1 MNFNWK
7 FWEKNKPEERASA
20 VFGDYLLYNT
30 ASSYANNKAMLLSA
44 VYRCVEVISDSIA
57 QLPCEPYRIDSDGCK
72 IKFTKH
78 PTYNLLNRE
87 PNQNMSKFT
96 FMKTMVVSM
105 LLTGNAYALIE
116 RDERGNAKALYYIPT
131 ELVTILKPQTITDT
145 ISYSIT
151 GMKNVVE
158 DCNMI
163 HILNFTSDGYEGIST
178 LAYARKTLGL
188 AMDAEANAEGFFK
201 GGANVAGLLK
211 CNSPLTNKQK
221 ESLKSSWNSAFN
233 GSTGTPNGVAVLD
246 ADLDFQSVTVNPS
259 DAQLLETRQFNV
271 IDICRF
277 FGVSPVKAFDLSKS
291 SYNTIE
297 QMQLAFLTDTLQPL
311 LDKIECELQRKLYKP
326 SEKDSITVRFSTAPL
341 LRADKQSQANYYNTL
356 FQMGVM
362 TINEIRRELDLPHL
376 ENGDTSFV
384 QVNVQTLK
392 DATTEKPVE
401 PTPVVQPVPEDK
413 PEETEDTDK
422 TNDKEE
428 NK

>member
-1 MNFNWK
+1 
-7 FWEKNKPEERASA
+7 
-20 VFGDYLLYNT
+20 
-30 ASSYANNKAMLLSA
+30 MLLSA

-201 GGANVAGLLK
+201 GGANVAGILK
-211 CNSPLTNKQK
+211 CNSPLATKQK

-233 GSTGTPNGVAVLD
+233 GSTGTPNGIAVLD

-311 LDKIECELQRKLYKP
+311 LEKIECEFQRKLYKP
-326 SEKDSITVRFSTAPL
+326 SEKDNITVRFSTAPL

-362 TINEIRRELDLPHL
+362 TINEIRKELDLPHL

-392 DATTEKPVE
+392 NAT
-401 PTPVVQPVPEDK
+401 QDK
-413 PEETEDTDK
+413 ESILAVSEDTDSLFNK
-422 TNDKEE
+422 KDDTQTE
-428 NK
+428 NSYEGNQKL

>member
-1 MNFNWK
+1 MNFK
-7 FWEKNKPEERASA
+7 FWKKNKPIEERSM
-20 VFGDYLLYNT
+20 FGDYLLYNT

-57 QLPCEPYRIDSDGCK
+57 QLPFEPYRIDSDGCK
-72 IKFTKH
+72 IKFTSH

-221 ESLKSSWNSAFN
+221 ESLKSSWNSAFS
-233 GSTGTPNGVAVLD
+233 GATGTPNGVAVLD

-277 FGVSPVKAFDLSKS
+277 FGVSPVKAFDLTKS

-311 LDKIECELQRKLYKP
+311 LEKLECEFQRKLYKP

-413 PEETEDTDK
+413 PEGTEDTDE

>member
-1 MNFNWK
+1 
-7 FWEKNKPEERASA
+7 
-20 VFGDYLLYNT
+20 
-30 ASSYANNKAMLLSA
+30 MLLSA

-57 QLPCEPYRIDSDGCK
+57 QLSCEPYRIDSDGCK

-131 ELVTILKPQTITDT
+131 ELVTVLKPQTITDT

-201 GGANVAGLLK
+201 GGANVAGILK
-211 CNSPLTNKQK
+211 CNSPLATKQK

-233 GSTGTPNGVAVLD
+233 GSTGTPNGIAVLD

-271 IDICRF
+271 VDICRF

-311 LDKIECELQRKLYKP
+311 LEKIECEFQRKLYKP
-326 SEKDSITVRFSTAPL
+326 SEKDNITVRFSTAPL

-392 DATTEKPVE
+392 NAT
-401 PTPVVQPVPEDK
+401 QDK
-413 PEETEDTDK
+413 ESILAVSEDTDSLFNK
-422 TNDKEE
+422 KDDTQTE
-428 NK
+428 NSYEGNQKL

>member
-1 MNFNWK
+1 MNIK
-7 FWEKNKPEERASA
+7 FWKKNKPEERASA
-20 VFGDYLLYNT
+20 VFGDYLLYN
-30 ASSYANNKAMLLSA
+30 SSTTFTNNKALLLSA
-44 VYRCVEVISDSIA
+44 CYRCVEVISDSIA

-201 GGANVAGLLK
+201 GGANVAGILK
-211 CNSPLTNKQK
+211 CNSPLATKQK

-233 GSTGTPNGVAVLD
+233 GSTGTPNGIAVLD

-311 LDKIECELQRKLYKP
+311 LEKIECEFQRKLYKP
-326 SEKDSITVRFSTAPL
+326 SEKDNITVRFSTAPL

-392 DATTEKPVE
+392 NAT
-401 PTPVVQPVPEDK
+401 QDK
-413 PEETEDTDK
+413 ESILAVSEDTDSLFNK
-422 TNDKEE
+422 KDETQTE
-428 NK
+428 NSYEGNQKQ

>member
-1 MNFNWK
+1 MSLFSWFK
-7 FWEKNKPEERASA
+7 KEKPVEERSM
-20 VFGDYLLYNT
+20 FGDYLLYNS
-30 ASSYANNKAMLLSA
+30 ASTYANNKAMLLSA
-44 VYRCVEVISDSIA
+44 VYRCTEVISDSVA
-57 QLPCEPYRIDSDGCK
+57 QLPLEPYRIDSDGCK
-72 IKFTKH
+72 IKFTSH

-87 PNQNMSKFT
+87 PNKNMSKFT
-96 FMKTMVVSM
+96 LLKTMVVSM
-105 LLTGNAYALIE
+105 LLTGNAYALID
-116 RDERGNAKALYYIPT
+116 RDEKGNAKALYYIPT
-131 ELVTILKPQTITDT
+131 ELVTILKPQNITDT

-163 HILNFTSDGYEGIST
+163 HILNFTSDGYEGVST
-178 LAYARKTLGL
+178 LTYARKTLGL

-201 GGANVAGLLK
+201 GGANVAGILK
-211 CNSPLTNKQK
+211 SNAPLTTKQK

-233 GSTGTPNGVAVLD
+233 GNTGTPNGVAVLD
-246 ADLDFQSVTVNPS
+246 ADLDFQAVTVNPS

-277 FGVSPVKAFDLSKS
+277 FGVSPVKAFDLTKS

-311 LDKIECELQRKLYKP
+311 LEKFEGEFQRKLYKP
-326 SEKDSITVRFSTAPL
+326 SEKDNVVVRFSTAPL

-362 TINEIRRELDLPHL
+362 TINEIRQELDLPHL
-376 ENGDTSFV
+376 ENGNTSFV

-392 DATTEKPVE
+392 TATS
-401 PTPVVQPVPEDK
+401 DK
-413 PEETEDTDK
+413 PDNTNTIKEKLNNNSVNQEDDNTER
-422 TNDKEE
+422 E
-428 NK
+428 

>member
-1 MNFNWK
+1 MNLK
-7 FWEKNKPEERASA
+7 FWKKNKPEERASA

-30 ASSYANNKAMLLSA
+30 ASSYVNNKAMLLSA

-57 QLPCEPYRIDSDGCK
+57 QLPCEPYRLDSDGCK

-87 PNQNMSKFT
+87 PNTNMSKFT

-105 LLTGNAYALIE
+105 LLTGNAYAYID
-116 RDERGNAKALYYIPT
+116 RDEKGNAKALYYIPT
-131 ELVTILKPQTITDT
+131 ELVTILKPQTIKDT

-163 HILNFTSDGYEGIST
+163 HILNFTSDGYEGVST
-178 LAYARKTLGL
+178 LTYARKTLGL
-188 AMDAEANAEGFFK
+188 SMDAENNAEGFFK
-201 GGANVAGLLK
+201 GGANVAGILK
-211 CNSPLTNKQK
+211 CNSPLTSKQM
-221 ESLKSSWNSAFN
+221 ETLKSSWNSAFN

-311 LDKIECELQRKLYKP
+311 LEKIESEFQRKLYKP
-326 SEKDSITVRFSTAPL
+326 SEKDNITVRFSTAPL

-362 TINEIRRELDLPHL
+362 TINEIRKELDLPHL
-376 ENGDTSFV
+376 ENGNTSFV

-392 DATTEKPVE
+392 KATEDKPVE
-401 PTPVVQPVPEDK
+401 PIPVEQKDM
-413 PEETEDTDK
+413 PEEIKDTDE
-422 TNDKEE
+422 TNNKKE

>member
-1 MNFNWK
+1 MNFK
-7 FWEKNKPEERASA
+7 FWKKNKPEERASA
-20 VFGDYLLYNT
+20 VFGDYLLYN
-30 ASSYANNKAMLLSA
+30 SSTTFTNNKALLLSA
-44 VYRCVEVISDSIA
+44 CYRCVEVISDSIA

-201 GGANVAGLLK
+201 GGANVAGILK
-211 CNSPLTNKQK
+211 CNSPLTTKQK

-233 GSTGTPNGVAVLD
+233 GSTGTPNGIAVLD

-311 LDKIECELQRKLYKP
+311 LEKIECEFQRKLYKP
-326 SEKDSITVRFSTAPL
+326 SEKDNITVRFSTAPL

-392 DATTEKPVE
+392 NAT
-401 PTPVVQPVPEDK
+401 QDK
-413 PEETEDTDK
+413 ESILAVSEDTDSLFNK
-422 TNDKEE
+422 KDETQTE
-428 NK
+428 NSYEGNQKQ

>member
-201 GGANVAGLLK
+201 GGANVAGILK
-211 CNSPLTNKQK
+211 CNSPLTTKQK

-233 GSTGTPNGVAVLD
+233 GSTGTPNGIAVLD

-271 IDICRF
+271 VDICRF

-311 LDKIECELQRKLYKP
+311 LEKIECEFQRKLYKP
-326 SEKDSITVRFSTAPL
+326 SEKDNITVRFSTAPL

-392 DATTEKPVE
+392 NAT
-401 PTPVVQPVPEDK
+401 QDK
-413 PEETEDTDK
+413 ESILAVSEDTDSLFNK
-422 TNDKEE
+422 KDDTQTE
-428 NK
+428 NSYEGNQKQ

>member
-1 MNFNWK
+1 MNFK
-7 FWEKNKPEERASA
+7 FWKKNKPEERASA
-20 VFGDYLLYNT
+20 VFGDYLLYN
-30 ASSYANNKAMLLSA
+30 SSTTFTNNKALLLSA
-44 VYRCVEVISDSIA
+44 CYRCVEVISDSIA

-188 AMDAEANAEGFFK
+188 AMDAEANADGFFK
-201 GGANVAGLLK
+201 GGANVAGILK
-211 CNSPLTNKQK
+211 CNSPLATKQK

-233 GSTGTPNGVAVLD
+233 GSTGTPNGIAVLD

-271 IDICRF
+271 VDICRF

-311 LDKIECELQRKLYKP
+311 LEKIECEFQRKLYKP
-326 SEKDSITVRFSTAPL
+326 SEKDNITVRFSTAPL

-392 DATTEKPVE
+392 NAT
-401 PTPVVQPVPEDK
+401 QDK
-413 PEETEDTDK
+413 ESILAVSEDTDSLFNK
-422 TNDKEE
+422 KDETQTE
-428 NK
+428 NSYEGNQKL

>member
-1 MNFNWK
+1 MSLFSWFK
-7 FWEKNKPEERASA
+7 KEKPVEERSM
-20 VFGDYLLYNT
+20 FGDYLLYNS
-30 ASSYANNKAMLLSA
+30 ASTYANNKAMLLSA
-44 VYRCVEVISDSIA
+44 VYRCTEVISDSVA
-57 QLPCEPYRIDSDGCK
+57 QLPLEPYRIDSDGCK
-72 IKFTKH
+72 IKFTSH

-87 PNQNMSKFT
+87 PNKNMSKFT
-96 FMKTMVVSM
+96 FLKTMVVSM
-105 LLTGNAYALIE
+105 LLTGNAYALID
-116 RDERGNAKALYYIPT
+116 RDEKGNAKALYYIPT
-131 ELVTILKPQTITDT
+131 ELVTILKPQNITDT

-163 HILNFTSDGYEGIST
+163 HILNFTSDGYEGVST
-178 LAYARKTLGL
+178 LTYARKTLGL

-201 GGANVAGLLK
+201 GGANVAGILK
-211 CNSPLTNKQK
+211 SNAPLTTKQK

-233 GSTGTPNGVAVLD
+233 GNTGTPNGVAVLD
-246 ADLDFQSVTVNPS
+246 ADLDFQAVTVNPS

-277 FGVSPVKAFDLSKS
+277 FGVSPVKAFDLTKS

-311 LDKIECELQRKLYKP
+311 LEKFECEFQRKLYKP
-326 SEKDSITVRFSTAPL
+326 SEKDNVVVRFSTAPL

-362 TINEIRRELDLPHL
+362 TINEIRQELDLPHL
-376 ENGDTSFV
+376 ENGNTSFV

-392 DATTEKPVE
+392 TATS
-401 PTPVVQPVPEDK
+401 DK
-413 PEETEDTDK
+413 PDNTNTIKEKLNNNSVNQEDDNTER
-422 TNDKEE
+422 E
-428 NK
+428 